1 MGTSLLLARAE
12 VEALEEGEKMAVAI
26 HCKLPHLLVILRKFH
41 LRYLVKGF
49 IRKVQSQIV
58 RAVRLY
64 VIPVFCTHR
73 KE

>member
-1 MGTSLLLARAE
+1 M
-12 VEALEEGEKMAVAI
+12 K
-26 HCKLPHLLVILRKFH
+26 IL
-41 LRYLVKGF
+41 KGF

>member
-1 MGTSLLLARAE
+1 MFGVDCVDS
-12 VEALEEGEKMAVAI
+12 VD
-26 HCKLPHLLVILRKFH
+26 ILCC
-41 LRYLVKGF
+41 RYIVKGF